1 MTCAEINSQVRSLR
15 SELIVLLK
23 WDRLF
28 WDPFT
33 AKESDWEAHT
43 ARTLRRTE
51 VLDKLREMYHQ
62 CLPAVSS
69 GAGCAITD
77 CEARA
82 LFSRTTC
89 GHGSLRLP

>member
-1 MTCAEINSQVRSLR
+1 MTCAEIDSRVRSLR

-43 ARTLRRTE
+43 ARTLRRAE
-51 VLDKLREMYHQ
+51 VLDELRKMHHQ
-62 CLPAVSS
+62 FLPAVSR
-69 GAGCAITD
+69 GTG
-77 CEARA
+77 
-82 LFSRTTC
+82 
-89 GHGSLRLP
+89 

>member
-1 MTCAEINSQVRSLR
+1 MTCAEINSRVRSLR

-43 ARTLRRTE
+43 ARTRRRTE
-51 VLDKLREMYHQ
+51 IFDGLREIHCQ
-62 CLPAVSS
+62 CLAAVSS
-69 GAGCAITD
+69 GTGCPFTN

-82 LFSRTTC
+82 LFSGDPKVRR
-89 GHGSLRLP
+89 GLL